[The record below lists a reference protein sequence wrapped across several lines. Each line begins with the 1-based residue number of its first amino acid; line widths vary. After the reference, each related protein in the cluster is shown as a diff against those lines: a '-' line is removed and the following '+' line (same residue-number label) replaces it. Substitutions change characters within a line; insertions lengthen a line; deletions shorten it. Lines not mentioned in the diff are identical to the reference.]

1 MSFWTDGRIEP
12 KRQNRWVVQ
21 FDGLTAG
28 NLYYASKVSR
38 PTLEVSNKEH
48 KFLNHTF
55 NYPGR
60 VKWNPVTLTIVDV
73 QGAGVDPA
81 TDSGG
86 LNRLMA
92 LLASSGYVVPNSP
105 AGAALGTIA
114 KSRAIGAVSTPVGGQ
129 TGGNGVTIKMIGSQ
143 GDGVAVETWVL
154 RNAFITKITPSELSY
169 EDDGIATVDIE
180 LTYDYCEVA
189 GQFRPTDGGQGT
201 TFAGAAPGLNTIVPG
216 TGPGPGGRP

>member
-1 MSFWTDGRIEP
+1 MSFWTDGKLEP

-21 FDGLTAG
+21 FDGLAAG
-28 NLYYASKVSR
+28 NLYYATKVNR

-60 VKWNPVTLTIVDV
+60 VKWNPITLTIVDV
-73 QGAGVDPA
+73 VGGGDDPA
-81 TDSGG
+81 ADVGG

-105 AGAALGTIA
+105 AGAALGSIS
-114 KSRAIGAVSTPVGGQ
+114 KSRAIGAVSTPVGGN
-129 TGGNGVTIKMIGSQ
+129 TAGGAAGNGVTIRMISAA
-143 GDGVAVETWVL
+143 GDTVDVEKWVL

-189 GQFRPTDGGQGT
+189 NQFAPTS
-201 TFAGAAPGLNTIVPG
+201 
-216 TGPGPGGRP
+216 